1 MALRPPFELIWEQLV
16 HPPMGDERVSKQI
29 EEFFHRERR

>member
-16 HPPMGDERVSKQI
+16 YPSMGEERVSRQI
-29 EEFFHRERR
+29 EEFVHREGR